1 MDMGFRYPTAF
12 RERACERM
20 LAGERADDLST
31 ELDVSS
37 GTLSRWKHPALIDA
51 GLKPGRRSFEPDEVE
66 RARQR
71 IKDLEAELE
80 LVKTASALFNGEEPP
95 RPKGSARS
103 FKG

>member
-1 MDMGFRYPTAF
+1 MAETARKLTQTF
-12 RERACERM
+12 GATDREVAEFIGIDE
-20 LAGERADDLST
+20 A
-31 ELDVSS
+31 
-37 GTLSRWKHPALIDA
+37 TLYRWKHQALIDA